1 MSLRRRLPLV
11 GSLALLLA
19 TPRETLAD
27 ENAPRARRVAFTFG
41 SRIGYGATFTTGQP
55 FLGAGTGL
63 AAGITLPSRFHFELG
78 ALAHLGS
85 AKAAVGPGA
94 TFHARYASFLGLA
107 GAGYDWSLS
116 RALVLRP
123 SLVAGGI
130 LVAGS
135 TQVGTERERDVRPL
149 FLVGPSLACLVRF
162 GRFHAG
168 ADATAFF
175 VPARVAA
182 PMATTYAL
190 FGLEQ

>member
-1 MSLRRRLPLV
+1 MSLKGRLTLV
-11 GSLALLLA
+11 GTLAVLLA
-19 TPRETLAD
+19 TPRAALAD
-27 ENAPRARRVAFTFG
+27 EIAPQARRVAFTFD

-63 AAGITLPSRFHFELG
+63 AVGMTLPSRFHFELG

-107 GAGYDWSLS
+107 GAGYDWSLA

-130 LVAGS
+130 LIAGS

-182 PMATTYAL
+182 PVATTYAL
-190 FGLEQ
+190 FGFEQ